1 MARVFAILILLFIT
15 ISAAAQSDTARAT
28 DSLKN
33 DSLKTTLIDTAKFVQ
48 SDIKDI
54 INYTAADSIIFLL
67 ETNKMYLYN
76 EAEVVYTDMKLN
88 AGIIIM
94 DRETQILEALGFMQD
109 SSGTEVMRQLPLMYQ
124 GNDKYEGSKLTYSFQ
139 SQRGTIS
146 MGFSDAD
153 VGYYFGEKIKKVT
166 PEIFFIQDGLYTT
179 STDKKDPEYYF
190 FSPKMKLMPNDKI
203 IAQSVFLYIEGV
215 PVFWV
220 PFIVLPNKTGR
231 SSGFI
236 VPSWGNDNT
245 YGIYFANAGY
255 FWAINDYID
264 LALKGTVFTKGRY
277 DFSTRFR
284 YAKKYLYD
292 GTIEAG
298 YSLINK
304 GEEKDPDKFSSNQWI
319 ISLNHN
325 QKFTPTSSL
334 TGNLTFVS
342 GKSYYDNST
351 NALPDLLRQNVVSNL
366 TFSKYWEETPFS
378 FSANYYR
385 DQNLQTGDLNERL
398 PSVSFNV
405 SETYPF
411 RSDYVSGDQ
420 KLYEYFSYSYNGT
433 LLNNR
438 TKISNQYNGDLR
450 SNTGLLQ
457 RIGFNFSPTFKYFNI
472 RPYFNYTEIW
482 YNKYILKGLNEED
495 SVVTTEN
502 DAFKA
507 VRYFNMGIS
516 LNTKL
521 IGIFNPKLFNVTGIK
536 HTLTPSVSY
545 VFTPDF
551 SSPSWGYYGS
561 YIDENGQQ
569 QKYSYYDGRI
579 FGTAPAGEQQALA
592 FTLGN
597 LFEMKTKVNDTTD
610 NKFQL
615 ININAGV
622 NYNFAADSLKWS
634 EIYADFRTQIGS
646 FLNIGGNA
654 TFNLYKFD
662 PEKQTR
668 VNNFLINDG
677 TLAQLSTFN
686 VNVSTSYSFG
696 FSTRRD
702 EEDSRKYDSLKIER
716 PTYRSAFDEPYLNV
730 PLSGSLNYN
739 FSENRQNPTRIYKTS
754 NVSASLNVSPTPKW
768 RFSFTA
774 SYDIEN
780 QQIGA
785 PYVTAYRDLSS
796 WEINFNWYP
805 IGVYRGFFFQVRIK
819 APQLQD
825 LKYTKQTNARGVY

>member
-1 MARVFAILILLFIT
+1 MP
-15 ISAAAQSDTARAT
+15 QSDTAKAT
-28 DSLKN
+28 DSLKAA
-33 DSLKTTLIDTAKFVQ
+33 LTDTAKFEQ
-48 SDIKDI
+48 SDINDI
-54 INYTAADSIIFLL
+54 INYKAADSVVFLL

-76 EAEVVYTDMKLN
+76 EAEVIYTDMKLD

-94 DRETQILEALGFMQD
+94 DRETQVLEALGFRQD
-109 SSGTEVMRQLPLMYQ
+109 SSGTEVIRQTPLMYQ
-124 GNDKYEGSKLTYSFQ
+124 GNDKYEGSKLTYSFR

-153 VGYYFGEKIKKVT
+153 VGYYYGEKIKKVT

-245 YGIYFANAGY
+245 YGIYFANGGY

-264 LALKGTVFTKGRY
+264 LALKGTVFSKGRY

-325 QKFTPTSSL
+325 QKFTPTTSL
-334 TGNLTFVS
+334 SGNLTFVS

-398 PSVSFNV
+398 PSVSFNI

-411 RSDYVSGDQ
+411 RGDYVSGDQ

-438 TKISNQYNGDLR
+438 TKISNQYNGDMR
-450 SNTGLLQ
+450 SNTGLQQ
-457 RIGFNFSPTFKYFNI
+457 RVSLNFSPTFKFFNI

-482 YNKYILKGLNEED
+482 YNKYILRGLNSED

-502 DAFKA
+502 DAYKA
-507 VRYFNMGIS
+507 VRYFNMGVS

-521 IGIFNPKLFNVTGIK
+521 IGIFKPKLFNVTGIK
-536 HTLTPSVSY
+536 HTLTPSISY
-545 VFTPDF
+545 VFMPDF
-551 SSPSWGYYGS
+551 SSPSWGYYGT
-561 YIDENGQQ
+561 YTDETGQQ
-569 QKYSYYDGRI
+569 QKYSYYDGRV

-597 LFEMKTKVNDTTD
+597 LFEMKTRVNDTTE

-662 PEKQTR
+662 PVKQTR
-668 VNNFLINDG
+668 VNEYLVSDG

-696 FSTRRD
+696 LSTRRD

-780 QQIGA
+780 RQVGA
-785 PYVTAYRDLSS
+785 PYVTAYRDLNS

-805 IGVYRGFFFQVRIK
+805 IGIYRGFFFQVRIK